1 MAEQSKTPEQHEG
14 SDWAQQVW
22 LWPLEATKL
31 VLHSYAQWF
40 DNPRTAPSPVPDQ
53 ESLAWTTPNAELLQ
67 LPSMR
72 LREFSQ
78 GNATQQP
85 VVLCAPYALHG
96 ALIADF
102 APGHSLVE
110 ALQKEGVNRIYLP
123 DWRSAV
129 TDMRYLSIDNYLAD
143 LNVAV
148 DEIGAPVDLVGLCQG
163 GWLSLVYAARF
174 PGKVRRLVLAG
185 APVDVSTPSELSKMV
200 TAIPQPAFEQMVQR
214 GDGLVSGEHMLKLWN
229 PPFSQHEVEVTL
241 QRNLGDGSDEAR
253 RLLDR
258 FERWD
263 RATLD
268 LPGTYY
274 LEVTDRVFRQ
284 NQIAEGRFVALGR
297 RIDLAEVRVPVF
309 LLAGADDIVVP
320 RDQAFATAGLL
331 GTPSAWLER
340 ACEPCG
346 HLSLFMG
353 RNALGHSW
361 RRIARWLQAD
371 IGDAAGTRISA

>member
-1 MAEQSKTPEQHEG
+1 MAEQTKTPEPHAG
-14 SDWAQQVW
+14 ADWAQQVW

-31 VLHSYAQWF
+31 ALHSYAQLF
-40 DNPRTAPSPVPDQ
+40 ADQKSAPSRAPEQ
-53 ESLAWTTPNAELLQ
+53 EPLVWTTPNAVVLE

-72 LREFSQ
+72 LREFSR
-78 GNATQQP
+78 GNRAQQP
-85 VVLCAPYALHG
+85 VVVCAPYALHG

-110 ALQKEGVNRIYLP
+110 ALQKDGVNRIYMP
-123 DWRSAV
+123 DWRSASPE
-129 TDMRYLSIDNYLAD
+129 MRYLSIDNYLAD
-143 LNVAV
+143 LNVAI

-185 APVDVSTPSELSKMV
+185 APVDISTPSELSRMV
-200 TAIPQPAFEQMVQR
+200 AAVPQQAFEQMVQQ

-229 PPFSQHEVEVTL
+229 LPFNQQDVEAVL

-253 RLLDR
+253 MLLDR
-258 FERWD
+258 FDRWD

-274 LEVTDRVFRQ
+274 LEVTDQVFRQ
-284 NQIAEGRFVALGR
+284 NLIAKGRFIALGHG
-297 RIDLAEVRVPVF
+297 IDLAKVRVPVF
-309 LLAGADDIVVP
+309 LLAGEDDIVVP
-320 RDQAFATAGLL
+320 RDQAFATARLL
-331 GTPSAWLER
+331 GTRPPWLER

-353 RNALGHSW
+353 RKALGHSW

>member
-1 MAEQSKTPEQHEG
+1 MTEKTKPPPYAG
-14 SDWAQQVW
+14 ADWTPQAW
-22 LWPLEATKL
+22 LWPLEATRL
-31 VLHSYAQWF
+31 ALHSYARWF
-40 DNPRTAPSPVPDQ
+40 DDQKSAPSPAPDQ
-53 ESLAWTTPNAELLQ
+53 EPLAWTTPNAVVLE

-72 LREFSQ
+72 LREFSR
-78 GNATQQP
+78 GKATQAP
-85 VVLCAPYALHG
+85 VLICAPYALHG
-96 ALIADF
+96 SLIADF
-102 APGHSLVE
+102 ATNHSLVQ
-110 ALQKEGVNRIYLP
+110 ALQKGGLNRIYLP

-129 TDMRYLSIDNYLAD
+129 PDMRYLSIDNYLAE
-143 LNVAV
+143 LNVAI
-148 DEIGAPVDLVGLCQG
+148 DEIGTPVDLVGLCQG

-185 APVDVSTPSELSKMV
+185 TPVDISMPSELSKMV
-200 TAIPQPAFEQMVQR
+200 AAVPQAAFEQMVQQ

-229 PPFSQHEVEVTL
+229 PPFNQHDVEAVL

-253 RLLDR
+253 MLLDR

-297 RIDLAEVRVPVF
+297 SIDLGEVRVPVF

-320 RDQAFATAGLL
+320 RDQAFATARLL
-331 GTPSAWLER
+331 GTRPAWLEQ

-353 RNALGHSW
+353 RSTLSHSW
-361 RRIARWLQAD
+361 RRVARWLRAD